1 MVIVHM
7 KQQMNRSKA
16 HVSQLVKTGNRK
28 ARGGGGG
35 WAVHRI
41 SSDGMIEWGQ
51 KSKPQK
57 NP

>member
-1 MVIVHM
+1 MMFSMVIVHM

-35 WAVHRI
+35 V
-41 SSDGMIEWGQ
+41 GGTPNF
-51 KSKPQK
+51 K
-57 NP
+57 